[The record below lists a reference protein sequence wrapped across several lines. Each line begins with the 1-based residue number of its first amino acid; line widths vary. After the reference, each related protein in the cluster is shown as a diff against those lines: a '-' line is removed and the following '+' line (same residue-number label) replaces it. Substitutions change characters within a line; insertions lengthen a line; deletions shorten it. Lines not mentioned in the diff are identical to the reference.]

1 MARHTHEIGLQLEHS
16 QKLNRAAQQRIELVL
31 DSTTESIWEWH
42 VADEEIELRGRFCQ
56 RFGLPSGRV
65 GLGVFR
71 ARVHPDD
78 RERVLQAE
86 QATLGHASPYSAEFR
101 FADARGVYHWLL
113 SRGRVLEQDPASGEV
128 TLLAGTHVD
137 IDDLKHIESDLRSA
151 TRDAEAANL
160 AKARF
165 ISSMSHELRTP
176 LTALTSRIQVLQRR
190 HDRGED
196 LGAGLTNLRRDADM
210 ADVLN
215 DLLIAAEGESFA
227 DGNADV
233 ATAAATAVAAMT
245 TSEKRSEVSLA
256 ITVDQEVKAQLPE
269 VTLVRILVALLD
281 NAVQHSPARGTV
293 SIRIARDARNVTVRV
308 IDEGS
313 GIEGISPEQVFER
326 FARPRESGRPRSFGL
341 GLSLVRDVAR
351 RAGGSIEVERS
362 TASGTTFLLT
372 LPAHP

>member
-1 MARHTHEIGLQLEHS
+1 MSDADTRGVRRAALSIGLWVGVSSGVIVAIGIGVLIAVVLSTSRREGEEHGGGWFGGPAGTRDDFIVDFDVIVPAVIV
-16 QKLNRAAQQRIELVL
+16 LGVIGVVLLGVVAAVAARRSVRPLGEALRRQRNF
-31 DSTTESIWEWH
+31 
-42 VADEEIELRGRFCQ
+42 VAD
-56 RFGLPSGRV
+56 
-65 GLGVFR
+65 
-71 ARVHPDD
+71 A
-78 RERVLQAE
+78 
-86 QATLGHASPYSAEFR
+86 
-101 FADARGVYHWLL
+101 
-113 SRGRVLEQDPASGEV
+113 
-128 TLLAGTHVD
+128 
-137 IDDLKHIESDLRSA
+137 
-151 TRDAEAANL
+151 
-160 AKARF
+160 
-165 ISSMSHELRTP
+165 SHELRTP
-176 LTALTSRIQVLQRR
+176 LTTLTSRIQVLQRR

-196 LGAGLTNLRRDADM
+196 LGAGLTDLRHDADMM

-215 DLLIAAEGESFA
+215 DLLIAAEEESLA

-233 ATAAATAVAAMT
+233 ATAAAVAVAAMT
-245 TSEKRSEVSLA
+245 TSAQDSEVSLT
-256 ITVDQEVKAQLPE
+256 ITVDQDVKAQLPE

-293 SIRIARDARNVTVRV
+293 SIRIGRDARNVTVRV

-372 LPAHP
+372 LPAHA